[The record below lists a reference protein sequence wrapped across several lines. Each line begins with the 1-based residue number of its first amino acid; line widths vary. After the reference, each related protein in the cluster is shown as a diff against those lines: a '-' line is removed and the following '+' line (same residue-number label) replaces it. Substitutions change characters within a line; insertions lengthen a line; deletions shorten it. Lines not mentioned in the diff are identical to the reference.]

1 MTTPDMKIERRAF
14 LAAAGMIA
22 ASGAAMALRPSHVA
36 ATPVAKLDVMV
47 PTQFGTW
54 RVDDQ
59 QEASVVNPNL
69 QQILETIYTDTLS
82 RVYLGPDGQ
91 RMMLAL
97 AYGQNQ
103 NRDLQ
108 VHKPEVCYV
117 AQGFRLL
124 ASEKVDV
131 TTAQGRIPAMR
142 LVAQMGPRIE
152 PITYWIRVGDRVI
165 RGWLEQNI
173 ARVELGL
180 HGQLPDG
187 LLVRVSSIDSD
198 RAEAFAQQ
206 QVFLSDMLKAI
217 APAHLGMFIGN
228 LAA

>member
-1 MTTPDMKIERRAF
+1 MTWSRKQAERRA
-14 LAAAGMIA
+14 LLATVAMVAAAGSA
-22 ASGAAMALRPSHVA
+22 AALKPRRIMPKPA
-36 ATPVAKLDVMV
+36 AKLGDMV
-47 PTQFGTW
+47 PTAFAGW
-54 RVDDQ
+54 HEDNQ
-59 QEASVVNPNL
+59 QAATVVNPDL
-69 QQILETIYTDTLS
+69 QQIIDTIYTDTLA
-82 RVYLGPDGQ
+82 RVYLGPRGE
-91 RMMLAL
+91 RVMLSL

-131 TTAQGRIPAMR
+131 ATTMGRIPAMR
-142 LVAQMGPRIE
+142 IVAQMGPRTE

-180 HGQLPDG
+180 HGLVPDG
-187 LLVRVSSIDSD
+187 LLVRVSTVDDD

-206 QVFLSDMLKAI
+206 QAFLSDMLAAI
-217 APAHLGMFIGN
+217 APEHRSMFIGRV
-228 LAA
+228 AG